1 MRDYVIRR
9 LLLVIP
15 IMLGV
20 SFLTFGV
27 FRVIP
32 GDACVTTLGFGAT
45 PETIKDCQ
53 REHGLDKPWYEQYW
67 NWSSN
72 VATGDLGTSLTES
85 DLPVNT
91 ELGRR
96 LPVTLELMAMTMF
109 ISLFLGIPPGVLS
122 AIRPGTPLDWI
133 ARFSSVLWLSIPSFY
148 LGILVITFGASWFN
162 WTPPQFGVGY
172 VSIFDDPWTNIQEF
186 FFPSLVLALGISA
199 VIMRLTRSSMLEVMR
214 NDYIRTAWSK
224 GLKERTVVWRHA
236 VKNALIPVITLIGL
250 QIGGLL
256 GGSVIVESLFSLN
269 GVGKYTLEAI
279 LRRDFIVVQSLVLLF
294 ATAYVSTNLIVDIA
308 YAWLDPRIHYG

>member
-53 REHGLDKPWYEQYW
+53 AEHGLDKAWYEQYW
-67 NWSSN
+67 NWASS
-72 VATGDLGTSLTES
+72 VACRRPGYVLTES

-96 LPVTLELMAMTMF
+96 LL
-109 ISLFLGIPPGVLS
+109 
-122 AIRPGTPLDWI
+122 
-133 ARFSSVLWLSIPSFY
+133 
-148 LGILVITFGASWFN
+148 
-162 WTPPQFGVGY
+162 
-172 VSIFDDPWTNIQEF
+172 
-186 FFPSLVLALGISA
+186 
-199 VIMRLTRSSMLEVMR
+199 
-214 NDYIRTAWSK
+214 
-224 GLKERTVVWRHA
+224 
-236 VKNALIPVITLIGL
+236 
-250 QIGGLL
+250 
-256 GGSVIVESLFSLN
+256 
-269 GVGKYTLEAI
+269 
-279 LRRDFIVVQSLVLLF
+279 
-294 ATAYVSTNLIVDIA
+294 
-308 YAWLDPRIHYG
+308 